1 MTKLTNKGFERTRL
15 IDRIAELN
23 ASARAIFG
31 NDIDLSSNTMDG
43 QHLGIFAESVADIDE
58 LAELVWLSFDP
69 DLASGASLSRLAKL
83 NGIERS
89 QGAYSVANL
98 SITGTANTLI
108 PKGSIISNG
117 DGSVTVY
124 TLEDVRL
131 TSDGLGEVSASPKE
145 TGAINAPANA
155 LSNIKSP
162 IFGWSTVTNAEPMA
176 AGKIKESDQQLR
188 LRRRASVSRGNRNM
202 TDSLWAALS
211 DLEGVIEAAVL
222 ENPSNKE
229 DKRGLAPH
237 SVHAVVL
244 GGDDIEI
251 AQTIWSNKTGGSIL
265 DGNET
270 VLIKD
275 LSGGDQQVKFSR
287 PVSVPVRIKVNITPR
302 VGWSYKT
309 ASQIRDVLFEYI
321 NSTQRVGEEL
331 VSSNLYSPLNEI
343 GGFSINRV
351 YLAKQ
356 GFLFAEQSL
365 RVDFNERVN
374 VDIND
379 IEIVQS

>member
-23 ASARAIFG
+23 AEARAIFG
-31 NDIDLSSNTMDG
+31 QDIDLSSSTMDG
-43 QHLGIFAESVADIDE
+43 QHLGIFAESVADLDE
-58 LAELVWLSFDP
+58 LAELVWISFDP

-98 SITGTANTLI
+98 LMTGTANTLI
-108 PKGSIISNG
+108 PKGSIVSNQ

-124 TLEDVRL
+124 TLKDVRL
-131 TSDGLGEVSASPKE
+131 TSDGYGEVAASPKE

-155 LSNIKSP
+155 LTKIKSP
-162 IFGWSTVTNAEPMA
+162 IFGWSTVNNAEPMS
-176 AGKIKESDQQLR
+176 AGKVKETDQQLR

-202 TDSLWAALS
+202 TDSLWAVIS
-211 DLEGVIEAAVL
+211 DLEGVIEVAVL

-229 DKRGLAPH
+229 DKRGLSPH

-251 AQTIWSNKTGGSIL
+251 AQAIWSNKTGGSIL

-270 VLIKD
+270 VIIKD
-275 LSGGDQQVKFSR
+275 LAGGDQQVKFSR
-287 PVSVPVRIKVNITPR
+287 PVSVPVKIKVNVTPR

-309 ASQIRDVLFEYI
+309 ASQIREVLFEYI
-321 NSTQRVGEEL
+321 NSNQRVGEEL

>member
-89 QGAYSVANL
+89 QGAYSVADL

-108 PKGSIISNG
+108 PKGSIISNS

-131 TSDGLGEVSASPKE
+131 TSDGLGEVRASPKE
-145 TGAINAPANA
+145 TGAINAPAGA

>member
-23 ASARAIFG
+23 AEARAIFG
-31 NDIDLSSNTMDG
+31 QDIDLSSSTMDG
-43 QHLGIFAESVADIDE
+43 QHLGIFAESVADLDE
-58 LAELVWLSFDP
+58 LAELVWISFDP

-89 QGAYSVANL
+89 QGAYSVATL
-98 SITGTANTLI
+98 LMTGTANTLI
-108 PKGSIISNG
+108 PKGSIVSNQ

-124 TLEDVRL
+124 TLKDVRL
-131 TSDGLGEVSASPKE
+131 TSDGYGEVAASPKE

-155 LSNIKSP
+155 LTKIKSP
-162 IFGWSTVTNAEPMA
+162 IFGWSTVNNAEPMS
-176 AGKIKESDQQLR
+176 AGKVKETDQQLR

-202 TDSLWAALS
+202 TDSLWAVIS
-211 DLEGVIEAAVL
+211 DLEGVIEVAVL

-229 DKRGLAPH
+229 DKRGLSPH

-251 AQTIWSNKTGGSIL
+251 AQAIWSNKTGGSIL

-270 VLIKD
+270 VIIKD
-275 LSGGDQQVKFSR
+275 LAGGDQQVKFSR
-287 PVSVPVRIKVNITPR
+287 PVSVPVKIKVNVTPR

-309 ASQIRDVLFEYI
+309 ASQIREVLFEYI
-321 NSTQRVGEEL
+321 NSNQRVGEEL

>member
-23 ASARAIFG
+23 AEARAIFG
-31 NDIDLSSNTMDG
+31 QDIDLSSSTMDG
-43 QHLGIFAESVADIDE
+43 QHLGIFAESVADLDE
-58 LAELVWLSFDP
+58 LAELVWISFDP

-89 QGAYSVANL
+89 QGAYSVATL
-98 SITGTANTLI
+98 LMTGTANTLI
-108 PKGSIISNG
+108 PKGSIVSNQ

-124 TLEDVRL
+124 TLKDVRL
-131 TSDGLGEVSASPKE
+131 TSDGYGEVAASPKE
-145 TGAINAPANA
+145 TGAINAPANS
-155 LSNIKSP
+155 LTKIKSP
-162 IFGWSTVTNAEPMA
+162 IFGWSTVNNAEPMS
-176 AGKIKESDQQLR
+176 AGKVKETDQQLR

-202 TDSLWAALS
+202 TDSLWAVIS
-211 DLEGVIEAAVL
+211 DLEGVIEVAVL

-229 DKRGLAPH
+229 DKRGLSPH

-251 AQTIWSNKTGGSIL
+251 AQAIWSNKTGGSIL

-270 VLIKD
+270 VIIKD
-275 LSGGDQQVKFSR
+275 LAGGDQQVKFSR
-287 PVSVPVRIKVNITPR
+287 AVSVPVKIKVSVAPR

-309 ASQIRDVLFEYI
+309 KSQIREVLFEYI
-321 NSTQRVGEEL
+321 NSNQRVGEDL

-343 GGFSINRV
+343 GGFSINKV